1 MSKLSAQNLT
11 EGSITK
17 TLLVFAVP
25 YLFAN
30 LIQAMYGAVDMI
42 VVGWFA
48 NAAGIS
54 AVSVGSQVMQIL
66 TSMVAGLTMGSTIL
80 IAQYSGACR
89 EQETQRTIGTT
100 LTLFA
105 LLAAVFTV
113 LLFILAPNVL
123 QWLQTPVEAFD
134 AALDYV
140 RICSC
145 GTLFIF
151 GYNAISAI
159 LRGLG
164 DSKNPLRFV
173 IIACVC
179 NVVLDLLF
187 VGGFGM
193 GAGGAAL
200 ATILSQGISMILAIL
215 FLSKSDFIFTFSLH
229 NFRIDPEQALRLLGL
244 GLPVSLQE
252 TMVSFSFLIINAI
265 VNSLGVVASAAVG
278 ICSKFESFAMLPAN
292 AFSSA
297 IASMSAQNMGAQ
309 KPQRAK
315 RCMWTGIGFAFACS
329 LVFFL
334 WVQLLPQTALAL
346 FKADADVT
354 AAGIEY
360 LRTFSFDFMF
370 VSFYFCM
377 NGFLNG
383 CGRTGFSMV
392 NGVAA
397 TFFVRIP
404 LAFVLASLLPKNLS
418 LYGIGTAAPV
428 ATLFSILLCLFYL
441 KSGKWNTC
449 N

>member
-80 IAQYSGACR
+80 IAQYSGARR

-164 DSKNPLRFV
+164 DSKNPLKFV

-404 LAFVLASLLPKNLS
+404 LAFVLASLLPENLS